1 VSAGHGIV
9 IQRRSAAAGVPTTA
23 LLRQWA
29 RAARGEQG
37 AEITLRIVEEAEMT
51 DLNTRFRRKPY
62 PTNVL
67 SFPFGAE
74 SLDGPILGDVVVCAP
89 VVAREAAEQGKA
101 LDAHWAHLV
110 VHGILHLLGHDHE
123 VEVSAAAMETR
134 ERAILAE
141 LGFGDP
147 YL

>member
-9 IQRRSAAAGVPTTA
+9 IQRRTSATGVPTTA
-23 LLRQWA
+23 LLRRWA

-51 DLNTRFRRKPY
+51 ELNTRFRRKAY

-89 VVAREAAEQGKA
+89 VVAREAAEQGKT
-101 LDAHWAHLV
+101 LEAHWAHLV

-123 VEVSAAAMETR
+123 VDGTAIEMEAR